1 VPDDIATAD
10 SAASPA
16 SSSEKLSRSMAA
28 EGPIPEDLR
37 RTLTA
42 RLARVE
48 GQVRGLDRMVQDN
61 RRCPEI
67 LAQIGAVHKAL
78 DGVARLL
85 TRNYL
90 ERCATQAIHTGDSA
104 VYDELMDVIYRYR

>member
-1 VPDDIATAD
+1 MPDEPTTQDPTSRLAD
-10 SAASPA
+10 AAA
-16 SSSEKLSRSMAA
+16 ELHRSMMI

-37 RTLTA
+37 RDLGA

-48 GQVRGLDRMVQDN
+48 GQVRGVDRMIEEN
-61 RRCPEI
+61 RRCPEV
-67 LAQIGAVHKAL
+67 LAQIGAIHKAL

-90 ERCATQAIHTGDSA
+90 ERCATHAIQSGEAA
-104 VYDELMDVIYRYR
+104 VYDELMNVIYRYR